1 MAIAGLLLTIANY
14 DGAAVQQTDEAMASL
29 RLMFSVVPGALY
41 VLTGALLLLYHLD
54 DSKLETIRIELER
67 RREAE

>member
-1 MAIAGLLLTIANY
+1 
-14 DGAAVQQTDEAMASL
+14 MASL

-54 DSKLETIRIELER
+54 DSKLETIRIELDR